1 MTDVKSSKDILMKI
15 IKNPQKMML
24 IMKKLTDK
32 LQAKMKSGDISQEEM
47 MDEMQDLMEKMKGMG
62 GKGDLADLMKGL
74 SGTPLMKMLEKG
86 LGGKVD
92 MSAFGKMTKQNALK
106 ERLRNK
112 MQMKQMMKQMNDI
125 ETKPQISPATVM
137 VKIGDEV
144 QEKSGLKPMSS
155 PAVTANANA
164 EQALS
169 EAELIKLFENDNKKL
184 NGKKSKD
191 KKLKGKK

>member
-1 MTDVKSSKDILMKI
+1 
-15 IKNPQKMML
+15 
-24 IMKKLTDK
+24 
-32 LQAKMKSGDISQEEM
+32 
-47 MDEMQDLMEKMKGMG
+47 
-62 GKGDLADLMKGL
+62 MKGL
-74 SGTPLMKMLEKG
+74 SGTPMMKMLEKG

-144 QEKSGLKPMSS
+144 QEKSGLKPMTL
-155 PAVTANANA
+155 PNANA
-164 EQALS
+164 QALS

-191 KKLKGKK
+191 KKSSNKK

>member
-1 MTDVKSSKDILMKI
+1 
-15 IKNPQKMML
+15 
-24 IMKKLTDK
+24 
-32 LQAKMKSGDISQEEM
+32 
-47 MDEMQDLMEKMKGMG
+47 
-62 GKGDLADLMKGL
+62 
-74 SGTPLMKMLEKG
+74 MKMLEKG

-144 QEKSGLKPMSS
+144 QEKSGLKPM
-155 PAVTANANA
+155 A

-191 KKLKGKK
+191 KKSKGKK